1 MGLIASHSSRRAFAR
16 LCVSGATGVIAGRAL
31 GSGSASA
38 AATSARLPLSDA
50 EWRKRLPPPAYAVL
64 RKGATEQP
72 FTSPLLKEH
81 RNGRFVCAGCAQHL
95 FSSTTKFDSGT
106 GWPSFYAAFPRS
118 VATVA
123 DGSFGMQRTGQLR
136 ALRWSPVP
144 CVQGRPAANGPAL
157 LHEWRGSEVSPGLR
171 PSCMDVLAAGPIE
184 SGLADRQACR
194 PSRIA
199 PLVGARRAASSP
211 APATDQGAAGAGGGT
226 VAFG

>member
-118 VATVA
+118 VTTVA
-123 DGSFGMQRTGQLR
+123 DGSFGMQRTAVNCARCAGHLCHVFKDGPPPTGLR
-136 ALRWSPVP
+136 YCMNGVALRF
-144 CVQGRPAANGPAL
+144 
-157 LHEWRGSEVSPGLR
+157 H
-171 PSCMDVLAAGPIE
+171 
-184 SGLADRQACR
+184 QA
-194 PSRIA
+194 
-199 PLVGARRAASSP
+199 
-211 APATDQGAAGAGGGT
+211 
-226 VAFG
+226 